1 MHYYVLFWR
10 LSGILGLFCNVCKS
24 GNGALIFAA
33 TNLGSIFNLLKYM
46 VTNNIWEGLA
56 PNR

>member
-1 MHYYVLFWR
+1 MHYYILFWR
-10 LSGILGLFCNVCKS
+10 QSGILGLFCNVCKS

-46 VTNNIWEGLA
+46 VTNNI
-56 PNR
+56 